1 MDVLLSIKPEFV
13 KEIFSFNKLYV
24 YRKSIFKRP
33 VERVYIYSSLP
44 VQLVV
49 GHFRFN
55 TVLSDSVDEI
65 WRLTRLHSGISEEY
79 YYKYFHGHERAF
91 AIPICHLIEYPN
103 PLPLSA
109 FRIKYAPQS
118 FCYIPEFSFFDI

>member
-13 KEIFSFNKLYV
+13 KEIFSFNKLYE

-33 VERVYIYSSLP
+33 VERVYIYSSSP

-55 TVLSDSVDEI
+55 TILSDSVDEI
-65 WRLTRLHSGISEEY
+65 WRLTYLYSGISEDY
-79 YYKYFHGHERAF
+79 YYKYFQGRERAF
-91 AIPICHLIEYPN
+91 AIPICHLIEYHTS
-103 PLPLSA
+103 LPLRA
-109 FRIKYAPQS
+109 FGIKYAPLS
-118 FCYIPEFSFFDI
+118 FCYLP

>member
-13 KEIFSFNKLYV
+13 KEIFSFDKLYE

-33 VERVYIYSSLP
+33 VERVYIYSSSP

-55 TVLSDSVDEI
+55 TILSDSVDEI
-65 WRLTRLHSGISEEY
+65 WRLTHLRSGISADY
-79 YYKYFHGHERAF
+79 YYRYFQGHERAF
-91 AIPICHLIEYPN
+91 AIPICHLIEYHT

-109 FRIKYAPQS
+109 FGIKYAPQS
-118 FCYIPEFSFFDI
+118 FCYVP